1 MIENRLSLNAREA
14 LQRGR
19 DIERQQ
25 LEDAPSRDAPILRS
39 VSARDLRIV
48 MDVAL
53 FQLAKKPQPYAER
66 IYRLDGGDFVK
77 LSSGSA
83 GMATAWDYDIVL
95 KATGYLVRLMDQ
107 SEPDQILGGRT
118 IVIPR
123 SELLMGDG
131 QNQYDRLY
139 GRLERLRTTTVEI
152 RRRTG
157 KNVVETSVEGLI
169 SGFRIIE
176 TDARVTVVELSL
188 PMWLHSEV
196 VGSQTPNVLRINP
209 AYFSIRS
216 SLARYI
222 YRVARFAAQDGARY
236 RFETLYLRS
245 GSTEGKSQFSA
256 RLRELI
262 KAGSIP
268 DFNLRE
274 IRGESGPL
282 LLINPRR

>member
-1 MIENRLSLNAREA
+1 
-14 LQRGR
+14 
-19 DIERQQ
+19 
-25 LEDAPSRDAPILRS
+25 
-39 VSARDLRIV
+39 

-107 SEPDQILGGRT
+107 SEPGPLTGGRT

-139 GRLERLRTTTVEI
+139 ARLERLRTTTVEI
-152 RRRTG
+152 RRKTG

-169 SGFRIIE
+169 CGFKIIE

-196 VGSQTPNVLRINP
+196 VGGRTPNVLRIDP
-209 AYFSIRS
+209 AYFSTFGEWVSVFGDAKMTTALLDRITHHCDI
-216 SLARYI
+216 L
-222 YRVARFAAQDGARY
+222 
-236 RFETLYLRS
+236 ETGNDSFR
-245 GSTEGKSQFSA
+245 
-256 RLRELI
+256 I
-262 KAGSIP
+262 KQRKKAV
-268 DFNLRE
+268 N
-274 IRGESGPL
+274 
-282 LLINPRR
+282 NT